1 MAGNWLWTRQKEA
14 LPGSEQQTLPQGR
27 VASIDALRGFDMFL
41 LIGGGAIFRSLAG
54 VLGDS
59 APGNVI
65 RTQFSHVEWEG
76 FAFWD
81 LIMPLFLFICG
92 VAMPYSFAK
101 RIERGDS
108 KAKLYRHVIIR
119 VVVLWVLGMIKQGH
133 LLEFDLERLA
143 CYSNTLQT
151 IAVGY
156 LVTAVLILECKLIM
170 QIAMTAGL
178 LLVFWALMML
188 VAIPSYGV
196 GEPVEGAALVSGM
209 LEPQANLAIYLDH
222 LILGG
227 FQDGTSY
234 SWILSS
240 MVFGVTVM
248 MGAFAGMWLRT
259 NRSGCVKAIGLLV
272 AGAVSIGAGLLWGQ
286 VFPIIKHL
294 WTSSFV
300 LLSGGICLMLL
311 GLFYLVIDV
320 LRLRKWAYV
329 FVVIGANAIFAYMA
343 TSFIPYRDIAGR
355 FIGGLKG
362 GLGDWY
368 PLTHAVVAFA
378 VTWLVLWYMYRKKTF
393 IKI

>member
-1 MAGNWLWTRQKEA
+1 MDKTERSI
-14 LPGSEQQTLPQGR
+14 PDSEQQPVPHGR

-54 VLGDS
+54 LLGDS
-59 APGNVI
+59 TLGDLI
-65 RTQFSHVEWEG
+65 RTQFSHVDWEG

-101 RIERGDS
+101 RLERGDS
-108 KAKLYRHVIIR
+108 KTKLYRHVIIR
-119 VVVLWVLGMIKQGH
+119 VVILWVLGMIKQGH

-143 CYSNTLQT
+143 LYSNTLQT

-156 LVTAVLILECKLIM
+156 LVSAILILECKLIV
-170 QIAMTAGL
+170 QITVTAGL

-188 VAIPSYGV
+188 VPIPSYGV
-196 GEPVEGAALVSGM
+196 GEPVEGATLVGGM
-209 LEPQANLAIYLDH
+209 LEPQVNLAIYLDH
-222 LILGG
+222 LILGR

-240 MVFGVTVM
+240 LVFGVTVM

-259 NRSGCVKAIGLLV
+259 NRNGGVKAIGLLV
-272 AGAVSIGAGLLWGQ
+272 AGAVSIGAGLLWGL

-300 LLSGGICLMLL
+300 LFSGGICLMLL

-320 LRLRKWAYV
+320 WKFRGWAYV
-329 FVVIGANAIFAYMA
+329 FIVIGANAIFAYMA
-343 TSFIPYRDIAGR
+343 TSFIPYWDIAGR
-355 FIGGLKG
+355 FIGGLKDR
-362 GLGDWY
+362 LGDWY
-368 PLTHAVVAFA
+368 PLTHGVVAFA
-378 VTWLVLWYMYRKKTF
+378 LAWLVLWYMHCKKTF
-393 IKI
+393 IKV

>member
-1 MAGNWLWTRQKEA
+1 MSV
-14 LPGSEQQTLPQGR
+14 PDSEQQALPQSR
-27 VASIDALRGFDMFL
+27 VMSIDALRGFDMFL
-41 LIGGGAIFRSLAG
+41 LIGGWGIFTSLAE

-59 APGNVI
+59 ALGNVI
-65 RTQFSHVEWEG
+65 RTQFRHVEWEG

-101 RIERGDS
+101 RLERGDS

-119 VVVLWVLGMIKQGH
+119 VVILWVLGMIKQGH
-133 LLEFDLERLA
+133 LLEFDLDSLA
-143 CYSNTLQT
+143 LYSNTLQT

-156 LVTAVLILECKLIM
+156 LVTAILILECKLIV
-170 QIAMTAGL
+170 QIAATAGL
-178 LLVFWALMML
+178 LLVFWGLMML
-188 VAIPSYGV
+188 VPIPSYGV
-196 GEPVEGAALVSGM
+196 GEPVEGAVLVSGM
-209 LEPQANLAIYLDH
+209 LEPQVNLAIYLDH

-240 MVFGVTVM
+240 LVFGVTVM

-259 NRSGCVKAIGLLV
+259 DRNGLVKAAGLII
-272 AGAVSIGAGLLWGQ
+272 AGAVSIGVGLLWGLA
-286 VFPIIKHL
+286 FPIIKHL

-320 LRLRKWAYV
+320 LRLRRWAYG
-329 FVVIGANAIFAYMA
+329 FIVIGANAIFAYMA

-355 FIGGLKG
+355 FIVGLKD

-368 PLTHAVVAFA
+368 PFTHAVAAFA
-378 VTWLVLWYMYRKKTF
+378 IAWLVLWYMHRKKTF

>member
-1 MAGNWLWTRQKEA
+1 MEETERSVGDNDQR
-14 LPGSEQQTLPQGR
+14 TLPQGR

-41 LIGGGAIFRSLAG
+41 LIGGGVIFRSLAG
-54 VLGDS
+54 LLGDS
-59 APGNVI
+59 ALGNLI
-65 RTQFSHVEWEG
+65 STQFRHVDWEG

-81 LIMPLFLFICG
+81 LVMPLFLFICG

-101 RIERGDS
+101 RLERGDG

-119 VVVLWVLGMIKQGH
+119 VVILWVLGMIKQGH
-133 LLEFDLERLA
+133 LLEFDIEKLA
-143 CYSNTLQT
+143 LYSNTLQT

-156 LVTAVLILECKLIM
+156 LVSAILILECKLM
-170 QIAMTAGL
+170 VRIAVTAGL

-188 VAIPSYGV
+188 VPIPSYGV
-196 GEPVEGAALVSGM
+196 GEPVEGAVLVSGV
-209 LEPQANLAIYLDH
+209 LEPQVNLAIYLDH

-240 MVFGVTVM
+240 LVFGVTVM

-259 NRSGCVKAIGLLV
+259 KRNGGVKAIGLIG
-272 AGAVSIGAGLLWGQ
+272 AGAVSIGAGLLWGL

-320 LRLRKWAYV
+320 WNFRKWAYV
-329 FVVIGANAIFAYMA
+329 FIVIGANAIFAYMA

-355 FIGGLKG
+355 FIGGLKDA
-362 GLGDWY
+362 LGDWY

-378 VTWLVLWYMYRKKTF
+378 LAWLVLWYMYRKKTF

>member
-1 MAGNWLWTRQKEA
+1 MSMTD
-14 LPGSEQQTLPQGR
+14 SEQQALPQSR
-27 VASIDALRGFDMFL
+27 VMSIDALRGFDMFL
-41 LIGGGAIFRSLAG
+41 LIGGWGIFTSLAEL
-54 VLGDS
+54 LGDS
-59 APGNVI
+59 TLGNVI
-65 RTQFSHVEWEG
+65 RTQFRHVEWEG

-92 VAMPYSFAK
+92 TAMPYSFAK
-101 RIERGDS
+101 RLERGES
-108 KAKLYRHVIIR
+108 KAKIYRHVIIR
-119 VVVLWVLGMIKQGH
+119 VVILWVLGMIKQGH
-133 LLEFDLERLA
+133 LLEFDLDSLTL
-143 CYSNTLQT
+143 YSNTLQT

-156 LVTAVLILECKLIM
+156 LVSAILILECRLIV
-170 QIAMTAGL
+170 QIVVTAGL
-178 LLVFWALMML
+178 LLLFWGLMML
-188 VAIPSYGV
+188 VPIPSYGV

-209 LEPQANLAIYLDH
+209 LEPQVNLAIYLDH

-240 MVFGVTVM
+240 LVFGVTVM
-248 MGAFAGMWLRT
+248 MGAFAGIWLRT
-259 NRSGCVKAIGLLV
+259 DRNGMVKAAGLII
-272 AGAVSIGAGLLWGQ
+272 AGIVSIGAGLLWGL

-300 LLSGGICLMLL
+300 LFSGGICLMLL

-320 LRLRKWAYV
+320 LRFRRWAYG

-355 FIGGLKG
+355 FVGGLKDD
-362 GLGDWY
+362 LGDCY
-368 PLTHAVVAFA
+368 PFIHAVAAFA
-378 VTWLVLWYMYRKKTF
+378 VAWLVLWYMYRKKTF

>member
-1 MAGNWLWTRQKEA
+1 MISETAERSVA
-14 LPGSEQQTLPQGR
+14 DSEQRTLSQGR

-41 LIGGGAIFRSLAG
+41 LIGGGAIFRNLAG

-59 APGNVI
+59 ALGNVI
-65 RTQFSHVEWEG
+65 RTQFSHVDWEG

-81 LIMPLFLFICG
+81 LVMPLFLFICG
-92 VAMPYSFAK
+92 VAIPYSFAK
-101 RIERGDS
+101 RLERGDS

-119 VVVLWVLGMIKQGH
+119 VVILWVLGMIKQGH
-133 LLEFDLERLA
+133 LLEFDLDRLA
-143 CYSNTLQT
+143 PYSNTLQT

-156 LVTAVLILECKLIM
+156 LVSAILILECKLIV
-170 QIAMTAGL
+170 QIAVTAGL

-188 VAIPSYGV
+188 VPIPSYGV
-196 GEPVEGAALVSGM
+196 GEPVEGAVLVSGM
-209 LEPQANLAIYLDH
+209 LEPQVNLAIYLDH

-259 NRSGCVKAIGLLV
+259 NRSGSAKAVGLIA
-272 AGAVSIGAGLLWGQ
+272 AGAVSIGAGLLWGL

-320 LRLRKWAYV
+320 WKFRDWAYV
-329 FVVIGANAIFAYMA
+329 FIVIGANAIFAYMA

-355 FIGGLKG
+355 FIGGLKD

-368 PLTHAVVAFA
+368 PLTHGVVAFA
-378 VTWLVLWYMYRKKTF
+378 LAWIVLWYMYRKKTF

>member
-1 MAGNWLWTRQKEA
+1 MSV
-14 LPGSEQQTLPQGR
+14 PDSEQQTLPQSR
-27 VASIDALRGFDMFL
+27 VMSIDALRGFDMFL
-41 LIGGGAIFRSLAG
+41 LIGGWGIFTNLAG
-54 VLGDS
+54 GLGDS
-59 APGNVI
+59 ALGNVI
-65 RTQFSHVEWEG
+65 RTQFRHVAWEG

-92 VAMPYSFAK
+92 AAMPYSFAK
-101 RIERGDS
+101 RLERGDS

-119 VVVLWVLGMIKQGH
+119 VVILWVLGMVKQGH
-133 LLEFDLERLA
+133 LLEFDLDSLVL
-143 CYSNTLQT
+143 YSNTLQT

-156 LVTAVLILECKLIM
+156 LVTAILILECKLIM
-170 QIAMTAGL
+170 QIAVTAGL
-178 LLVFWALMML
+178 LLVFWGLMML
-188 VAIPSYGV
+188 VPIPSYGV

-209 LEPQANLAIYLDH
+209 LEPQANLAIYIDH

-248 MGAFAGMWLRT
+248 TGAFAGMWLRT
-259 NRSGCVKAIGLLV
+259 DRNGLVKAAGLII
-272 AGAVSIGAGLLWGQ
+272 AGAVSIVAGLLWGL

-320 LRLRKWAYV
+320 LRFRKWTYV

-355 FIGGLKG
+355 FIVGLKD

-368 PLTHAVVAFA
+368 PLTHAVAAFA
-378 VTWLVLWYMYRKKTF
+378 VAWLVLWYMYRKKTF

>member
-1 MAGNWLWTRQKEA
+1 MDKTEA
-14 LPGSEQQTLPQGR
+14 SVPDSEQRALSQGR

-41 LIGGGAIFRSLAG
+41 LIGGGAIFRSLAE

-59 APGNVI
+59 TLGHVI
-65 RTQFSHVEWEG
+65 RTQFRHVEWEG

-92 VAMPYSFAK
+92 VAMPYSFVK
-101 RIERGDS
+101 RIDRGDS
-108 KAKLYRHVIIR
+108 KAKLYRHVIVR
-119 VVVLWVLGMIKQGH
+119 AVVLWVLGLIKQGQ
-133 LLEFDLERLA
+133 LLEFNLDSLA
-143 CYSNTLQT
+143 LYSNTLQT

-156 LVTAVLILECKLIM
+156 LVTAILILECRLIV
-170 QIAMTAGL
+170 QISVTAGL
-178 LLVFWALMML
+178 LVVFWGLMML
-188 VAIPSYGV
+188 VPIPSYGV
-196 GEPVEGAALVSGM
+196 GEPVERAVLVGGM

-259 NRSGCVKAIGLLV
+259 DRNGWVKAAGLLV
-272 AGAVSIGAGLLWGQ
+272 AGAVLIGTGLIWGLA
-286 VFPIIKHL
+286 FPIIKHL

-320 LRLRKWAYV
+320 LRCRKWAYV
-329 FVVIGANAIFAYMA
+329 FIVIGANAIFAYMA

-355 FIGGLKG
+355 FIGGLKN

-378 VTWLVLWYMYRKKTF
+378 IAWLVLWYMYRKKTF

>member
-1 MAGNWLWTRQKEA
+1 MSV
-14 LPGSEQQTLPQGR
+14 PDSEQQTLPQSR
-27 VASIDALRGFDMFL
+27 VMSIDALRGFDMFL
-41 LIGGGAIFRSLAG
+41 LIGGWAIFTSLAG
-54 VLGDS
+54 PLGDS
-59 APGNVI
+59 ALGNVI
-65 RTQFSHVEWEG
+65 RTQFRHVAWEG

-92 VAMPYSFAK
+92 AAMPYSFAK
-101 RIERGDS
+101 RLERGDS

-119 VVVLWVLGMIKQGH
+119 VVILWVLGMVKQGH
-133 LLEFDLERLA
+133 LLEFDLDSLA
-143 CYSNTLQT
+143 LYSNTLQT

-156 LVTAVLILECKLIM
+156 LVTAILILECKLIM
-170 QIAMTAGL
+170 QIAVTVGL

-188 VAIPSYGV
+188 VPIPSYGV
-196 GEPVEGAALVSGM
+196 GEPIEGAALVSGM
-209 LEPQANLAIYLDH
+209 LEPQANLAIYIDH

-248 MGAFAGMWLRT
+248 TGAFAGVWLRT
-259 NRSGCVKAIGLLV
+259 DRNGLVKAAGLII
-272 AGAVSIGAGLLWGQ
+272 AGAVSIVAGLLWGL

-320 LRLRKWAYV
+320 LRFRKWTYV

-355 FIGGLKG
+355 FIVGLKD

-368 PLTHAVVAFA
+368 PLIHAVVAFA
-378 VTWLVLWYMYRKKTF
+378 VAWLVLWYMYRKKTF